1 MKYIFFLLLKAG
13 LLSNDK
19 GICQLTPD
27 KSPIDCPEEAN
38 REKLSLALE
47 PESAAMCCQSLPVPE
62 DTFAHYSQKPGKSTE
77 CYMVLDIG
85 GGTVDITV
93 HTKDDSGN
101 IKVVIPPTGNAS
113 GGRKIND
120 KFYDLLAELVV
131 EKDRQHAKKKGYGP
145 FHFPK
150 FCAFLEKEG
159 KEGIHR
165 AALSEMVYCD
175 FEEQKQTFGNEKPGD
190 GKSVRLIL
198 HRKFLRTYE
207 DTLVEAVSARTSKMS
222 YNEDMSTLEIK
233 PSQMEDLFK
242 PVVDGVISC
251 SVTAL
256 QRVSGNIDV
265 IYIVGG
271 FGGCRYTYEKLK
283 KAIHSYTKYQ
293 SIPLVVPLHHT
304 YAVSQGAVIYRSH
317 PEKIT
322 ARVMDASYGI
332 DCTVPFKEGIH
343 DEHYAYYDPDT
354 NEKRCK
360 DVFLVYAKKGNT
372 VSAGD
377 IFKDTLIPHRSKDTS
392 ARFNFYRATDL
403 NIRYIVDK
411 HGNQTMQE
419 LGSGLTLDIPNPYNT
434 PKSNRKMEVSMDFSS
449 TEIKVQARAL
459 YLPNQPPVKAVLD
472 LL

>member
-1 MKYIFFLLLKAG
+1 MKAG

-19 GICQLTPD
+19 GICRITPVQ
-27 KSPIDCPEEAN
+27 SLIHCPKEAN
-38 REKLSLALE
+38 PEKLSLALE
-47 PESAAMCCQSLPVPE
+47 PESAAMYCQSLPVPK
-62 DTFAHYSQKPGKSTE
+62 DTFALYSQRPGSSTE

-120 KFYDLLAELVV
+120 KFYDLLAELVI
-131 EKDRQHAKKKGYGP
+131 EKDRKHAQKKGYGP

-159 KEGIHR
+159 NEGFHR
-165 AALSEMVYCD
+165 AVLAKTVYCD
-175 FEEQKQTFGNEKPGD
+175 FEEQKQTYGNEKPGD
-190 GKSVRLIL
+190 GKSVRVIL

-207 DTLVEAVSARTSKMS
+207 DTLIEAVSARTSQLS
-222 YNEDMSTLEIK
+222 FNDNTSILELK
-233 PSQMEDLFK
+233 PSLMEDLFK
-242 PVVDGVISC
+242 PVIDGVISC
-251 SVTAL
+251 VKTAL
-256 QRVSGNIDV
+256 KKVSGNIDV

-283 KAIHSYTKYQ
+283 EAIHSNSKYK

-304 YAVSQGAVIYRSH
+304 WAVSQGAIIYRSH

-332 DCTVPFKEGIH
+332 GCTVPFKEDTH
-343 DEHYAYYDPDT
+343 DKHYAYDDPDT
-354 NEKRCK
+354 KEKRCK
-360 DVFLVYAKKGNT
+360 DVFLVFAKKGIT

-377 IFKDTLIPHRSKDTS
+377 LFKDTLIPHTSKDTS
-392 ARFNFYRATDL
+392 AHFSFYRATDL

-411 HGNQTMQE
+411 HGNQTVQKI
-419 LGSGLTLDIPNPYNT
+419 GSGLTLDIPNPYNT
-434 PKSNRKMEVSMDFSS
+434 PKSNREMEVSMDFSS

-459 YLPNQPPVKAVLD
+459 YLPDQPPVKAVLD